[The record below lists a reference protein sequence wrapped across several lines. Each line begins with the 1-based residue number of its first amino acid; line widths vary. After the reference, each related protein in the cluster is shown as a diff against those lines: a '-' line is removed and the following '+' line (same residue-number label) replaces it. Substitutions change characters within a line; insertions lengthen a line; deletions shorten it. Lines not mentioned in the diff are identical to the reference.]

1 MINLEIGGRPA
12 QGDTKEPGARAVTR
26 NNLMKSKRR
35 GFVAGAVAG
44 AAVAA
49 TAFAATGAHW
59 QTAAAADAKPVLTR
73 ASAPIFAPPP
83 GAPLSFADI
92 FQRVAPAVVSIDVT
106 SRQTAPRGQ
115 GVQIP
120 GLPPGFPF
128 NLPNQGGD
136 DDGDDGDE
144 GSQTQPRGNGQPNL
158 PDAQATGSGFFIST
172 DGYIV
177 TNNHVV
183 ENATSIKVRLNDKRE
198 LTARLIG
205 RDENTDLAVIKVEGR
220 NFPFVN
226 FENDAKPR
234 VGDWVI
240 AVGNPFNL
248 GGTATAGIISAYGRD
263 IGDSFVDYLQID
275 APINRGNSGGPT
287 FDVYGRVVGVNT
299 AIFSPSGGSVGIG
312 FAVPAE
318 IADSIT
324 KQLIAGG
331 KVTRG
336 YLGVTI
342 QDVSPEIGE
351 SLGITAKQGALV
363 NDIVAGGPAEKGG
376 VQAGDV
382 VMKVNGKDITSA
394 SSLTRE
400 VANAKAGDTIRL
412 EVLRSGRRVQLQVV
426 SGVRPNEASLNGNS
440 DDNQGGSGAPTPRP
454 QIDRTNVLGMGLVP
468 LDDAARRRL
477 AIRPGVNGVAVDT
490 VQTNSI
496 AGRAGLRRGDV
507 IVRVGDKTVTTPAEI
522 NTAVEAAKAAKRPV
536 LLLINRAGRPQFLGL
551 KTVED
556 TPSVNP

>member
-1 MINLEIGGRPA
+1 ME
-12 QGDTKEPGARAVTR
+12 
-26 NNLMKSKRR
+26 SKKR
-35 GFVAGAVAG
+35 GFVAGAIAG

-59 QTAAAADAKPVLTR
+59 APASAEASKPALIRT
-73 ASAPIFAPPP
+73 SAPIFAPPP

-106 SRQTAPRGQ
+106 SKATPPARGQ
-115 GVQIP
+115 LQIP

-128 NLPNQGGD
+128 SLPGQPGQGDDESD
-136 DDGDDGDE
+136 DDG
-144 GSQTQPRGNGQPNL
+144 SPTTPRGNGQPNL
-158 PDAQATGSGFFIST
+158 PDAQATGSGFFISA

-183 ENATSIKVRLNDKRE
+183 ENATSIKVRLNDQRE
-198 LTARLIG
+198 LTAKLIG
-205 RDENTDLAVIKVEGR
+205 RDENTDLAVVKVEGR

-312 FAVPAE
+312 FAVPAD

-324 KQLIAGG
+324 KQLISSG

-336 YLGVTI
+336 YLGVSI
-342 QDVSPEIGE
+342 QNVTAEIGE
-351 SLGITAKQGALV
+351 SLGINAKQGALV
-363 NDIVAGGPAEKGG
+363 SEIVAGGPAEKGG
-376 VQAGDV
+376 VMSGDV
-382 VMKVNGKDITSA
+382 VMNVNGKPITSA
-394 SSLTRE
+394 SDLTRQ
-400 VANAKAGDTIRL
+400 VAVVRAGETIRL
-412 EVLRSGRRVQLQVV
+412 DVLRAGKRINLAVV
-426 SGVRPNEASLNGNS
+426 SGVRPAEASLAS
-440 DDNQGGSGAPTPRP
+440 ADTEDQDRQSQTPRP

-468 LDDAARRRL
+468 LDEAARRRL
-477 AIRPGVNGVAVDT
+477 TVRPGVNGVAVDT
-490 VQTNSI
+490 VQQTSV
-496 AGRAGLRRGDV
+496 AGKAGLRRGDV
-507 IVRVGDKTVTTPAEI
+507 IMKVGDRTVTAPAEVLA
-522 NTAVEAAKAAKRPV
+522 AVETAKKANRPV
-536 LLLINRAGRPQFLGL
+536 LLLINRTGRPIFVAL
-551 KTVED
+551 KSSED
-556 TPSVNP
+556 GPVNP